1 LYIAQRFGCYQ
12 QELNV
17 ANYHRNATK
26 QVKLNTREALLI
38 WRRLL
43 TATVRSWIGYFSF
56 ALLAFCLSGCRKAD
70 AAFSERPRDQVF
82 PAFIP
87 KQLPPF
93 ECPALLTPPDLSKI
107 EAEALFDESNSLLKS
122 QGQFYAD
129 PKAVELLKQ
138 KADARQYWTEIKMNL
153 QLIEGERKVVLVEK
167 AISAGEPEA
176 FLLMG
181 ELYMEGDGVKISQPK
196 ALAFWQRAATLGS
209 VQAMVKLAV
218 LLSTKQAN
226 TIGWDL
232 ANIPVATSML
242 ECAMK
247 KGHGDAAV
255 QLHTIVSQPRTP
267 DGSLME
273 DPDNAAQARG
283 LVVLQEG
290 VKLGSREAASELA
303 SYFGVMHGFAAYNAP
318 DPHAY
323 ASQDALRARY
333 YQFFQHNLNKTTPER
348 LPNLDAAVPLPPA
361 PLPDWRDKE
370 DTIVGLWEAAIAPPS
385 KAITTAAKSIK

>member
-26 QVKLNTREALLI
+26 QVKLNTREVLLI

-70 AAFSERPRDQVF
+70 AALSERPRDQVF

-303 SYFGVMHGFAAYNAP
+303 SYFRTMHGFAAYNAP
-318 DPHAY
+318 DPHSY
-323 ASQDALRARY
+323 ASEDALRARY
-333 YQFFQHNLNKTTPER
+333 YQFFQHNLNETTPER

-385 KAITTAAKSIK
+385 KAIMTAAKSVK